1 MQSLFYRSISNA
13 ARLPNSRIQIQIHRP
28 LNICIRHKV
37 KLKQVNITLETRKR
51 VPDML
56 LKSAKSFLK
65 NSLVTAD
72 QMSQGRSRK
81 YNMVRNAGKV
91 SLQICKNPKAVPS

>member
-1 MQSLFYRSISNA
+1 M
-13 ARLPNSRIQIQIHRP
+13 
-28 LNICIRHKV
+28 NICNIRKV
-37 KLKQVNITLETRKR
+37 KLKQVNITLETRTR
-51 VPDML
+51 VPDKL

-81 YNMVRNAGKV
+81 YNMVRNVGKV
-91 SLQICKNPKAVPS
+91 LLQICKNPKAVPS